1 MYCAPPFADN
11 QEECG
16 ETLSSGDWGGKQKVC
31 SFLIQIT
38 DLLNKQGYLS
48 PLLRWLND
56 ASPLHKLLRRFAAVM
71 V

>member
-1 MYCAPPFADN
+1 MYCVPPFADN

-16 ETLSSGDWGGKQKVC
+16 ETLSGGDGGGKQKVC

-38 DLLNKQGYLS
+38 DLLNKRGYLL

>member
-1 MYCAPPFADN
+1 MYCVPPFADN

-16 ETLSSGDWGGKQKVC
+16 ETLSGGDGGGKQKVC
-31 SFLIQIT
+31 YFLIQIT
-38 DLLNKQGYLS
+38 ELFNKRGYLS

>member
-1 MYCAPPFADN
+1 MYCVAPFADN

-16 ETLSSGDWGGKQKVC
+16 ETLSGRDGGGKQKVC
-31 SFLIQIT
+31 YFLIQIT
-38 DLLNKQGYLS
+38 ELLNKRGYLL

>member
-1 MYCAPPFADN
+1 MYCVPPFADN

-16 ETLSSGDWGGKQKVC
+16 ETLSCGDGGQAE
-31 SFLIQIT
+31 SMLFPDSIT
-38 DLLNKQGYLS
+38 DLLNKRGYLS

>member
-1 MYCAPPFADN
+1 MYCVPPFTDN
-11 QEECG
+11 QEEYG
-16 ETLSSGDWGGKQKVC
+16 ETLSGRDGGGKQKVC

-38 DLLNKQGYLS
+38 DLLNKRGYLS
-48 PLLRWLND
+48 PLLRWLNN

>member
-1 MYCAPPFADN
+1 MYCVPPFADN
-11 QEECG
+11 QEEYG
-16 ETLSSGDWGGKQKVC
+16 EILSGGDGGKQKVC

-38 DLLNKQGYLS
+38 DLLNKRGYLS
-48 PLLRWLND
+48 PLLRWLNN

>member
-1 MYCAPPFADN
+1 MYCVAPFADN
-11 QEECG
+11 QEEYG
-16 ETLSSGDWGGKQKVC
+16 ETLSGRDGGKQKVC

-38 DLLNKQGYLS
+38 DLLNKRGYLS

-56 ASPLHKLLRRFAAVM
+56 ASPLHKLLSRFATMM

>member
-1 MYCAPPFADN
+1 VYCVAPFADN

-16 ETLSSGDWGGKQKVC
+16 EILSGGDGGKQKVY

-38 DLLNKQGYLS
+38 DLLNKRGYLS

>member
-1 MYCAPPFADN
+1 M
-11 QEECG
+11 
-16 ETLSSGDWGGKQKVC
+16 SGGDGGGMQKVC

-38 DLLNKQGYLS
+38 DLLNKRGYLS

-56 ASPLHKLLRRFAAVM
+56 ASPLHKLLSRFATVM

>member
-1 MYCAPPFADN
+1 MHCVPPFADN

-16 ETLSSGDWGGKQKVC
+16 ETLSGRDEVGKQKVC

-38 DLLNKQGYLS
+38 DLLNKRGYLS
-48 PLLRWLND
+48 PLLRWLNN

>member
-1 MYCAPPFADN
+1 MYCVAPFADN

-16 ETLSSGDWGGKQKVC
+16 EILSGGDGGKQKVY

-38 DLLNKQGYLS
+38 DLLNKRGYLS

>member
-1 MYCAPPFADN
+1 M
-11 QEECG
+11 G
-16 ETLSSGDWGGKQKVC
+16 GGKQKVC
-31 SFLIQIT
+31 YFLIQIT
-38 DLLNKQGYLS
+38 ELFNKRGYLS

>member
-1 MYCAPPFADN
+1 MYCVPPFADN
-11 QEECG
+11 QEEYG
-16 ETLSSGDWGGKQKVC
+16 ETLSGGDGGKQKVC

-38 DLLNKQGYLS
+38 DLLNKRGYLS
-48 PLLRWLND
+48 PLLRWLNN

>member
-1 MYCAPPFADN
+1 MYCVAPFADN

-16 ETLSSGDWGGKQKVC
+16 EILSGGDGGKQKVY

-38 DLLNKQGYLS
+38 DLLNKRGYLS

-56 ASPLHKLLRRFAAVM
+56 ASPLQKLLRRFAAVM

>member
-1 MYCAPPFADN
+1 M
-11 QEECG
+11 G
-16 ETLSSGDWGGKQKVC
+16 MGDKQKVC

-38 DLLNKQGYLS
+38 ELLNKRGYLS

-56 ASPLHKLLRRFAAVM
+56 ASPLHKLLRRFATMM